1 MVQSFALV
9 DSPSLGDLKVFLGR
23 AARLDQGGVRLI
35 GGSGVLAVYAPVLHP
50 RGLLDNAPTVLGL
63 RTFALAETASFDVVV
78 SARQLLDR
86 LALLSVTVN
95 ADDGPIGVLI
105 PPPESSPAWVGISPP
120 RGGWLPVGEVEAPV
134 LEAAARAGVAEVA
147 AALPPDTGEQLV
159 HKVRAEVWG
168 RAIPDVVPPI
178 PAGVGLAADSLGFLR
193 TDEPARI
200 LVSGAWTRVSTRRG
214 HVLSR

>member
-50 RGLLDNAPTVLGL
+50 RGLLDDAPTVLGL

-120 RGGWLPVGEVEAPV
+120 RGGWLPVGEVPAPV
-134 LEAAARAGVAEVA
+134 LEAAAALNLPEGDGYVWIAGETDIAKALRKHFVDERGIRKSWVKA
-147 AALPPDTGEQLV
+147 AGYWR
-159 HKVRAEVWG
+159 HG
-168 RAIPDVVPPI
+168 S
-178 PAGVGLAADSLGFLR
+178 VGFHENHD
-193 TDEPARI
+193 DKE
-200 LVSGAWTRVSTRRG
+200 
-214 HVLSR
+214 

>member
-23 AARLDQGGVRLI
+23 SARLGQGGVRLI

-50 RGLLDNAPTVLGL
+50 RGLLDDAPTVLGL
-63 RTFALAETASFDVVV
+63 RTFALAEMTEFDAVV

-105 PPPESSPAWVGISPP
+105 PPPETSPAWVGISPP
-120 RGGWLPVGEVEAPV
+120 RGGWLAMGEVPSSV
-134 LEAAARAGVAEVA
+134 LESAARAGVAEVA
-147 AALPPDTGEQLV
+147 EALPADPGEQLV
-159 HKVRAEVWG
+159 HKVRSQVWG
-168 RAIPDVVPPI
+168 RAISDVVPRL

-200 LVSGAWTRVSTRRG
+200 FSSGAWTRVSTKRG